1 MQRITVKEIKGPLG
15 QGEKKFYAVVDE
27 AGAEFTTFD
36 TKIKDITPGSVLD
49 IEPVIKGKFVNIKEY
64 TVMSEGT
71 AKPPA
76 SPNGYKRDTASIT
89 HEYILKH
96 RLEEI
101 KSASIEGQTAYIK
114 IMDAFCAGKLDKES
128 DEVNWALEWGKV
140 KIGASIQS
148 PEAKPKADNGRDDIK
163 SGSDVKTG
171 ACEEIDPKA
180 PFPSVGKLL
189 DWCREQG
196 ISRPDVLKIVGCDEQ
211 GISKVNIPDA
221 FELVKQEIDKRRP
234 K

>member
-15 QGEKKFYAVVDE
+15 QGEKKLYAVVDE

-64 TVMSEGT
+64 KVISEGT
-71 AKPPA
+71 PKPA
-76 SPNGYKRDTASIT
+76 SPASTNGNDMSKEDWEKKQRIERASF
-89 HEYILKH
+89 E
-96 RLEEI
+96 
-101 KSASIEGQTAYIK
+101 AQTAVKVILQHTDQGAPLYQKALAWCEAKIDANLGAIIK
-114 IMDAFCAGKLDKES
+114 VTK
-128 DEVNWALEWGKV
+128 
-140 KIGASIQS
+140 
-148 PEAKPKADNGRDDIK
+148 AKPKADNGWDK
-163 SGSDVKTG
+163 LESEVQTG
-171 ACEEIDPKA
+171 NGKGIDPKA